1 MTTQIITTE
10 SLELTRTR
18 APALPFAPTDYDR
31 EYHNQYNSILR
42 LYFNQIDNLIGQL
55 MASTSSLP
63 ITFPENAVDAFGRL
77 VVSTPYTLF
86 DSQNR
91 YAPDD
96 QFDTAVTGGGSIT
109 FLPNEATVRMDVG
122 TASGDEVVRQTFRSF
137 PYQPGKGLTLLAT
150 FVMNGPKAGLRQ
162 RVGYFNTGNGAFLQ
176 RDGTTVSFVL
186 RSSSIPTPGTPSDIN
201 SVNQA
206 DWNVDPMDGTGPSGR
221 VLDLTK
227 DQILYMDF
235 EWLGTGD
242 VRCGFYVDG
251 EPNICHIFHNDNVNT
266 AVYMTTAILPV
277 RYEVTNTAVTAS
289 ASFFKQVC
297 SSVLSMGGY
306 EQTSSEHVARR
317 TTKLTGFGTTF
328 VPLVSIRLAS
338 GREGAVVLVSRG
350 QVMPTVTQYY
360 EVVLFKNATLTGAS
374 WTAVPSDSNVQYD
387 QTATAVTGGTIMTHE
402 YVSSTSQSRT
412 AAEVSAG
419 YNWDLQLGASIAGVS
434 DVLTLAIRTLDATP
448 TGDSWGT
455 LNIYDLTQ

>member
-1 MTTQIITTE
+1 MTTQVITTE
-10 SLELTRTR
+10 VINLTKTK
-18 APALPFAPTDYDR
+18 APALPYAPITYDNT
-31 EYHNQYNSILR
+31 YHDQLNNILR
-42 LYFNQIDNLIGQL
+42 LYFNQLDNLVGQL
-55 MASTSSLP
+55 MASSSSLP

-77 VVSTPYTLF
+77 VVSTPFTLF

-91 YAPDD
+91 YAADN
-96 QFDTAVTGGGSIT
+96 QFDTAITGGGSTT
-109 FLPNEATVRMDVG
+109 FLPNEATVRMNVG

-137 PYQPGKGLTLLAT
+137 PYQPGKGLTVLAT

-201 SVNQA
+201 TVNQA

-251 EPNICHIFHNDNVNT
+251 EPAICHIFHNDNVNT

-297 SSVLSMGGY
+297 SSVLS
-306 EQTSSEHVARR
+306 
-317 TTKLTGFGTTF
+317 KL
-328 VPLVSIRLAS
+328 L
-338 GREGAVVLVSRG
+338 
-350 QVMPTVTQYY
+350 M
-360 EVVLFKNATLTGAS
+360 
-374 WTAVPSDSNVQYD
+374 D
-387 QTATAVTGGTIMTHE
+387 
-402 YVSSTSQSRT
+402 
-412 AAEVSAG
+412 
-419 YNWDLQLGASIAGVS
+419 
-434 DVLTLAIRTLDATP
+434 
-448 TGDSWGT
+448 
-455 LNIYDLTQ
+455 

>member
-1 MTTQIITTE
+1 MSTQIVTTE
-10 SLELTRTR
+10 VFDLTRTR
-18 APALPFAPTDYDR
+18 APALPYAPSVYNR
-31 EYHNQYNSILR
+31 EYHDQLNSVLR
-42 LYFNQIDNLIGQL
+42 LYFNQLDNLVGQL
-55 MASTSSLP
+55 MASSSSLP

-77 VVSTPYTLF
+77 VVSTPFTLF

-91 YAPDD
+91 YAADN
-96 QFDTAVTGGGSIT
+96 QFDTAITGGGSTT

-137 PYQPGKGLTLLAT
+137 PYQPGKGLTVLAT

-251 EPNICHIFHNDNVNT
+251 EPAICHIFHNDNVNT

-317 TTKLTGFGTTF
+317 TTKKTGFSTTF
-328 VPLVSIRLAS
+328 IPLVSVRLAP
-338 GREGAVVLVSRG
+338 GREGAVALINRAQVL
-350 QVMPTVTQYY
+350 PTVTQYY
-360 EVVLFKNATLTGAS
+360 EVILFKNATLTGAS
-374 WTAVPSDSNVQYD
+374 WVAVDSDSNLQYD
-387 QTATAVTGGTIMTHE
+387 QTATAVTGGEIMTQE
-402 YVSSTSQSRT
+402 YASSTSQSRSAT
-412 AAEVSAG
+412 EVSTG
-419 YNWDLQLGASIAGVS
+419 YNWDLQIGASIAGVS
-434 DVLTLAIRTLDATP
+434 DVYTLAVRTLDATP
-448 TGDSWGT
+448 TGDAWGS
-455 LNIYDLTQ
+455 LSLYDLTQ

>member
-1 MTTQIITTE
+1 MTTQVITTE
-10 SLELTRTR
+10 VLELTRTK
-18 APALPFAPTDYDR
+18 APALPYAPPVYNT
-31 EYHNQYNSILR
+31 EYHNQLNSILR
-42 LYFNQIDNLIGQL
+42 LYFNQLDNLVGQL
-55 MASTSSLP
+55 MASSSALP

-77 VVSTPYTLF
+77 VTVTPFTLF

-91 YAPDD
+91 YAADN

-122 TASGDEVVRQTFRSF
+122 TASGDEVVRQTFRNF
-137 PYQPGKGLTLLAT
+137 PYQPGKGLTVLAT

-206 DWNVDPMDGTGPSGR
+206 DWNIDPMDGTGPSGR

-251 EPNICHIFHNDNVNT
+251 EPAICHIFHNDNVNT

-277 RYEVTNTAVTAS
+277 RYEVTNTATTAT

-297 SSVLSMGGY
+297 SSVMNMGGY

-317 TTKLTGFGTTF
+317 TTKKTGFSTTF
-328 VPLVSIRLAS
+328 VPLISVRLAP
-338 GREGAVVLVSRG
+338 GREGAVALVNRA
-350 QVMPTVTQYY
+350 QIQPTVTQYY
-360 EVVLFKNATLTGAS
+360 EVILFKNATLTGAS
-374 WTAVPSDSNVQYD
+374 WTAIPSDANLEYD
-387 QTATAVTGGTIMTHE
+387 ETATALTGGTIMTQE
-402 YVSSTSQSRT
+402 YVASTTQSRT
-412 AAEVSAG
+412 AVDLTTG
-419 YNWDLQLGASIAGVS
+419 YNWDLQIGASIAGVS
-434 DVLTLAIRTLDATP
+434 DVYTLAVRTLDATP
-448 TGDSWGT
+448 TGDAWGMIG
-455 LNIYDLTQ
+455 LFDLTQ

>member
-1 MTTQIITTE
+1 MSTQIVTTE
-10 SLELTRTR
+10 VFDLTRTR
-18 APALPFAPTDYDR
+18 APALPYAPLAYNR
-31 EYHNQYNSILR
+31 EYHDQLNSILR
-42 LYFNQIDNLIGQL
+42 LYFNQLDNLVGQL
-55 MASTSSLP
+55 MASSSSLP
-63 ITFPENAVDAFGRL
+63 ITFPDNALDAFGRL
-77 VVSTPYTLF
+77 VTVTPFTLF

-91 YAPDD
+91 FAADN
-96 QFDTAVTGGGSIT
+96 QFDTAVTGGGST
-109 FLPNEATVRMDVG
+109 TYLPNESTVQMNVG

-137 PYQPGKGLTLLAT
+137 PYQPGKGLTVLAT

-186 RSSSIPTPGTPSDIN
+186 RSSSLPTPGTPSDIRT
-201 SVNQA
+201 VNQA

-221 VLDLTK
+221 ILDLTK

-242 VRCGFYVDG
+242 VRCGFFVDG
-251 EPNICHIFHNDNVNT
+251 APQICHIFHNDNVNT

-297 SSVLSMGGY
+297 SSVISMGGY

-317 TTKLTGFGTTF
+317 TTKKTGFSTTF
-328 VPLVSIRLAS
+328 IPLISVRLAA
-338 GREGAVVLVSRG
+338 GREGAVALVNRA
-350 QVMPTVTQYY
+350 QALPTVTQYY

-374 WTAVPSDSNVQYD
+374 WAAVASDSNLQYD
-387 QTATAVTGGTIMTHE
+387 ETATAVTGGEIITQE
-402 YVSSTSQSRT
+402 YASSTSQSRSS
-412 AAEVSAG
+412 AEVSTG
-419 YNWDLQLGASIAGVS
+419 YNWDLQLGASITGVS
-434 DVLTLAIRTLDATP
+434 DVFTLAIRTLDATP
-448 TGDSWGT
+448 TGDAWGS
-455 LNIYDLTQ
+455 LSLYDLTQ

>member
-1 MTTQIITTE
+1 MTTQVITTE
-10 SLELTRTR
+10 VLELTRTK
-18 APALPFAPTDYDR
+18 APALPYAPPVYNT
-31 EYHNQYNSILR
+31 EYHNQLNSILR
-42 LYFNQIDNLIGQL
+42 LYFNQLDNLVGQL
-55 MASTSSLP
+55 MASSSALP

-77 VVSTPYTLF
+77 VTVTPFTLF

-91 YAPDD
+91 YAADN

-122 TASGDEVVRQTFRSF
+122 TASGDEVVRQTFRNF
-137 PYQPGKGLTLLAT
+137 PYQPGKGLTVLAT

-201 SVNQA
+201 TVNQA
-206 DWNVDPMDGTGPSGR
+206 DWNMDPMDGTGPSGR

-251 EPNICHIFHNDNVNT
+251 EPAICHIFHNDNVNT

-277 RYEVTNTAVTAS
+277 RYEVTNTATTAT

-297 SSVLSMGGY
+297 SSVMNMGGY
-306 EQTSSEHVARR
+306 EQTSSEHVAQRS
-317 TTKLTGFGTTF
+317 TKRTGFSTTF
-328 VPLVSIRLAS
+328 VPLVSVRLAA
-338 GREGAVVLVSRG
+338 GREGAVALINRA

-360 EVVLFKNATLTGAS
+360 EVVVLKNATLTGAS
-374 WTAVPSDSNVQYD
+374 WVAVPSDSNLEYD
-387 QTATAVTGGTIMTHE
+387 ETATAVTGGTIMSQE
-402 YVSSTSQSRT
+402 YISSTTQSR
-412 AAEVSAG
+412 AAGEIAAG

-434 DVLTLAIRTLDATP
+434 DVFTLAIRTLDTTP
-448 TGDSWGT
+448 TGDAWGVIG
-455 LNIYDLTQ
+455 LYDLTQ

>member
-1 MTTQIITTE
+1 MTTQVITTE
-10 SLELTRTR
+10 VLELTRTK
-18 APALPFAPTDYDR
+18 APALPYAPPVYNT
-31 EYHNQYNSILR
+31 EYHNQLNSILR
-42 LYFNQIDNLIGQL
+42 LYFNQLDNLVGQL
-55 MASTSSLP
+55 MASSSALP

-77 VVSTPYTLF
+77 VTVTPFTLF

-91 YAPDD
+91 YAADN
-96 QFDTAVTGGGSIT
+96 QFDTAITGGGSIT

-122 TASGDEVVRQTFRSF
+122 TASGDEVVRQTFRNF
-137 PYQPGKGLTLLAT
+137 PYQPGKGLTVLAT

-206 DWNVDPMDGTGPSGR
+206 DWNIDPMDGTGPSGR

-251 EPNICHIFHNDNVNT
+251 APAICHIFHNDNVNT

-277 RYEVTNTAVTAS
+277 RYEVTNTATTAT

-297 SSVLSMGGY
+297 SSVMNMGGY

-317 TTKLTGFGTTF
+317 TTKKTGFSTTF
-328 VPLVSIRLAS
+328 VPLISVRLAS
-338 GREGAVVLVSRG
+338 GREGAVALVNRA
-350 QVMPTVTQYY
+350 QIQPTVTQYY
-360 EVVLFKNATLTGAS
+360 EVILFKNATLTGAS
-374 WTAVPSDSNVQYD
+374 WTAIPSDDNLEYD
-387 QTATAVTGGTIMTHE
+387 ETATALTGGTIMTQE
-402 YVSSTSQSRT
+402 YVASTTQSRT
-412 AAEVSAG
+412 AVDLTTG
-419 YNWDLQLGASIAGVS
+419 YNWDLQIGASIAGVS
-434 DVLTLAIRTLDATP
+434 DVYTLAVRTLDATP
-448 TGDSWGT
+448 TGDAWGMIG
-455 LNIYDLTQ
+455 LFDLTQ

>member
-1 MTTQIITTE
+1 MTTQVITTE
-10 SLELTRTR
+10 VLELTRTK
-18 APALPFAPTDYDR
+18 APALPYAPPVYNT
-31 EYHNQYNSILR
+31 EYHNQLNSILR
-42 LYFNQIDNLIGQL
+42 LYFNQLDNLVGQL
-55 MASTSSLP
+55 MASSSALP
-63 ITFPENAVDAFGRL
+63 ITFPENAVDAFRRL
-77 VVSTPYTLF
+77 VTVTPFTLF

-91 YAPDD
+91 YAADN

-122 TASGDEVVRQTFRSF
+122 TASGDEVVRQTFRNF
-137 PYQPGKGLTLLAT
+137 PYQPGKGLTVLAT

-201 SVNQA
+201 TVNQA
-206 DWNVDPMDGTGPSGR
+206 DWNMDPMDGTGPSGR

-251 EPNICHIFHNDNVNT
+251 EPAICHIFHNDNVNT

-277 RYEVTNTAVTAS
+277 RYEVTNTATTAT

-297 SSVLSMGGY
+297 SSVMNMGGY
-306 EQTSSEHVARR
+306 EQTSSEHVAQRS
-317 TTKLTGFGTTF
+317 TKRTGFSTTF
-328 VPLVSIRLAS
+328 VPLVSVRLAA
-338 GREGAVVLVSRG
+338 GREGAVALINRA

-360 EVVLFKNATLTGAS
+360 EVVVLKNATLTGAS
-374 WTAVPSDSNVQYD
+374 WVAVPSDSNLEYD
-387 QTATAVTGGTIMTHE
+387 ETATAVTGGTIMSQE
-402 YVSSTSQSRT
+402 YISSTTQSR
-412 AAEVSAG
+412 AAGEIAAG

-434 DVLTLAIRTLDATP
+434 DVFTLAIRTLDTTP
-448 TGDSWGT
+448 TGDAWGVIG
-455 LNIYDLTQ
+455 LYDLTQ